1 MMCEPQVFG
10 LWAGSSLA
18 KMPSDGRAGGPRLRL
33 DTSLTPT
40 HTQFRNP
47 PAYGCFCYI
56 HANLKTF
63 ELKNPL
69 STFKSLLISLQRRV
83 SSSCTKPKV
92 NENIYLKSEIFSFS
106 KCILAYLSGGR
117 YFS

>member
-1 MMCEPQVFG
+1 MKESEGYFFHQTLSCFCD
-10 LWAGSSLA
+10 
-18 KMPSDGRAGGPRLRL
+18 KNIHK
-33 DTSLTPT
+33 PT